1 VPGKRTGFDFEH
13 TLAELEALV
22 TALESGDLPLEESLK
37 RFERGV
43 QLTRACQKAL
53 ADAEQKVKLLLE
65 KTGETEL
72 VPFDTATADDAG

>member
-1 VPGKRTGFDFEH
+1 MPGKRTGFDFEH

>member
-43 QLTRACQKAL
+43 QLARACQKAL